1 MATPQTEPPTEQKG
15 NATRTN
21 KETEQGLLLSQKS
34 PEPVLPGSKPSLD
47 EPPTAM
53 EATSKTGKISP
64 KRKLPLGPR
73 ASRRKAVA
81 RRRVRQ
87 MGLELIVTEVP
98 LTRTQLSV
106 LSKGRSFVPGP
117 PPQKTLLENLG
128 SSMNRLKEQINKRF
142 ADSLLPGLENEEL
155 GTHKKRR
162 IMPQQLPMKQR
173 MSIPTKKLPG
183 LETMVHCETM
193 DVGERI
199 LEKCPSNMSK
209 LERETLKDLA
219 QNPDLVIKKAD
230 KDGALVVLK
239 RESYIK
245 MGEAHLKDTETYIPL
260 NNPDKAL
267 ETVKRQSKILVN
279 RFFNL
284 DNSEKGGG
292 NRRSFLAG
300 QRDALLEHN
309 PIIPH
314 WYVLP
319 KTHKKKDPDTGLW
332 PGRPVLSGCNAPT
345 RPVDRLLTTY
355 LTPLLDLLPERLQDT
370 TAFLRKVSAF
380 PRFPP
385 GSIIF
390 SFDIVSL
397 YPSIPQE
404 EASFVVANFYEKNF
418 AYVKEKL
425 KTDYNIIAPPP
436 YLIKEGID
444 HVLQGTLLR
453 FNEHFYNQGKG
464 TAIGAS
470 VSVAIAEIFVH
481 ASIEGKRQKLDK
493 QPSVFYRYID
503 DIFGIFTGTEAELIE
518 YHQELNKIHPDLKF
532 TVEYSNKEL
541 PFLDTLVYIDNEG
554 KVQTTVYHK
563 PSNTHQYLHFH
574 SCHPPSLKRSLPYSQ
589 ALRIKRIVS
598 EPHKLEEALKDMVG
612 FFTKRGYCKRTLGSA
627 LNRLKEVNRETLLER
642 KERPGQNRLIFPML
656 YSPCLENVLNHSLKE
671 IWEWVSENAEG
682 TPWEKHFTGPHPMI
696 AWRKGKTIADHLVR
710 AQFPRPQRNN
720 QH

>member
-1 MATPQTEPPTEQKG
+1 
-15 NATRTN
+15 
-21 KETEQGLLLSQKS
+21 
-34 PEPVLPGSKPSLD
+34 
-47 EPPTAM
+47 
-53 EATSKTGKISP
+53 
-64 KRKLPLGPR
+64 
-73 ASRRKAVA
+73 
-81 RRRVRQ
+81 
-87 MGLELIVTEVP
+87 
-98 LTRTQLSV
+98 
-106 LSKGRSFVPGP
+106 
-117 PPQKTLLENLG
+117 
-128 SSMNRLKEQINKRF
+128 
-142 ADSLLPGLENEEL
+142 
-155 GTHKKRR
+155 
-162 IMPQQLPMKQR
+162 MPQQLPMKQR

-209 LERETLKDLA
+209 VERETLKDLA

-245 MGEAHLKDTETYIPL
+245 M
-260 NNPDKAL
+260 
-267 ETVKRQSKILVN
+267 
-279 RFFNL
+279 

-292 NRRSFLAG
+292 NRKGFLAG

-355 LTPLLDLLPERLQDT
+355 LTPLSDLLLERLQDT

-503 DIFGIFTGTEAELIE
+503 DIFGIFTGTEAELME

-532 TVEYSNKEL
+532 TVEHSNKEL

-574 SCHPPSLKRSLPYSQ
+574 SCHPPKPQEITTLFSSIKNQKNKR
-589 ALRIKRIVS
+589 
-598 EPHKLEEALKDMVG
+598 
-612 FFTKRGYCKRTLGSA
+612 
-627 LNRLKEVNRETLLER
+627 
-642 KERPGQNRLIFPML
+642 
-656 YSPCLENVLNHSLKE
+656 VLNHSLKE

-696 AWRKGKTIADHLVR
+696 A
-710 AQFPRPQRNN
+710 
-720 QH
+720 

>member
-117 PPQKTLLENLG
+117 PPKKTLLENLG

-142 ADSLLPGLENEEL
+142 ADSLLPGFEDEEL

-199 LEKCPSNMSK
+199 LRKCPSNMSK

-309 PIIPH
+309 QLSRTGMSYQKPI
-314 WYVLP
+314 
-319 KTHKKKDPDTGLW
+319 
-332 PGRPVLSGCNAPT
+332 R
-345 RPVDRLLTTY
+345 
-355 LTPLLDLLPERLQDT
+355 
-370 TAFLRKVSAF
+370 
-380 PRFPP
+380 
-385 GSIIF
+385 
-390 SFDIVSL
+390 
-397 YPSIPQE
+397 
-404 EASFVVANFYEKNF
+404 
-418 AYVKEKL
+418 
-425 KTDYNIIAPPP
+425 
-436 YLIKEGID
+436 
-444 HVLQGTLLR
+444 
-453 FNEHFYNQGKG
+453 
-464 TAIGAS
+464 
-470 VSVAIAEIFVH
+470 
-481 ASIEGKRQKLDK
+481 
-493 QPSVFYRYID
+493 
-503 DIFGIFTGTEAELIE
+503 
-518 YHQELNKIHPDLKF
+518 
-532 TVEYSNKEL
+532 
-541 PFLDTLVYIDNEG
+541 
-554 KVQTTVYHK
+554 
-563 PSNTHQYLHFH
+563 
-574 SCHPPSLKRSLPYSQ
+574 
-589 ALRIKRIVS
+589 
-598 EPHKLEEALKDMVG
+598 
-612 FFTKRGYCKRTLGSA
+612 KRTLIQA
-627 LNRLKEVNRETLLER
+627 Y
-642 KERPGQNRLIFPML
+642 GQVDQ
-656 YSPCLENVLNHSLKE
+656 Y
-671 IWEWVSENAEG
+671 
-682 TPWEKHFTGPHPMI
+682 
-696 AWRKGKTIADHLVR
+696 
-710 AQFPRPQRNN
+710 
-720 QH
+720 